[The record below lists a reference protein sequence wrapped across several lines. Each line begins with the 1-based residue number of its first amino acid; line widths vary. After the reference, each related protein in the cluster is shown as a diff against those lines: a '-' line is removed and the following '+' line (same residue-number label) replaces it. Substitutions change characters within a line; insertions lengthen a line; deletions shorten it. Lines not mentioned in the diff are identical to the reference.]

1 MPIHDAYA
9 RLTPFELLLPDAD
22 FAAERFAAVEA
33 EAAERGSDLSDPEQ
47 FVMLMAVG
55 ETLRELRG
63 PGESSKRIGEHGSL
77 LFHAY
82 HFRRAGRPL
91 WLLSAPAARFLVEA
105 AGGSPPEVEPPG
117 PAGYVQLPQHLF
129 WARSEP
135 ERPVPEGEDGG
146 EAPPQPVD
154 GVFWTAAGA
163 RLSVL
168 AVLGVREDRPGF
180 GVVPL
185 PPLPVADAPAWA
197 ADEMREAGGDFRSDM
212 PGAELES
219 LYEIRTAGELLKLV
233 ARAFGAMARGAARAA
248 PPSGSVEGDPD
259 GARGPDGPRPSAL
272 PYHRITLE

>member
-9 RLTPFELLLPDAD
+9 RRTPYELLLPDAD
-22 FAAERFAAVEA
+22 FAARHFAAVEA

-63 PGESSKRIGEHGSL
+63 AGESSERIREHGWL
-77 LFHAY
+77 LFHAH
-82 HFRRAGRPL
+82 HFREAGRPL
-91 WLLSAPAARFLVEA
+91 WLLSTPAARLLVEGA
-105 AGGSPPEVEPPG
+105 EGAPPEVEPPG

-135 ERPVPEGEDGG
+135 ERPMADGG
-146 EAPPQPVD
+146 EGAEPPPQPVD
-154 GVFWTAAGA
+154 GFFWTAAGGK
-163 RLSVL
+163 LSVL

-180 GVVPL
+180 SVVPL
-185 PPLPVADAPAWA
+185 PPLPVDDAPGWA
-197 ADEMREAGGDFRSDM
+197 ADDMREGGGDFRSDM

-233 ARAFGAMARGAARAA
+233 ARAFGAIATGAA
-248 PPSGSVEGDPD
+248 PPRPGPGPADGDPD
-259 GARGPDGPRPSAL
+259 GTVGPDGPAPSAL
-272 PYHRITLE
+272 AYRRITLD